1 MTHHVTDADR
11 LVFGFLLL
19 ILLLAPSSAAA
30 QDARTL
36 LEQFLSK
43 ISAVSVNDLAV
54 TQEIVVVDPSGSGQ
68 KVSGEQHLYL
78 KPPNKRRLETQLESS
93 RVVTLVNGSRL
104 VMQRDGKAYEAPPGD
119 RMRDWRGPIFLF
131 QRSAQDLLAQ
141 WQGHGIRTDVLHQT
155 THGGRAVTVIGA
167 APGDQSLPS
176 VWLDP
181 VYGVVRLVTREE
193 TPAGLKRIE
202 LSLSDF
208 RPMVNGISYPYKQ
221 ETLLDGQPFSVVS
234 VKSVRVNSGLSDE
247 LFDPDRLLRESPR

>member
-1 MTHHVTDADR
+1 MTLHVTNAGR
-11 LVFGFLLL
+11 LLFGFLLL
-19 ILLLAPSSAAA
+19 ILLHAPSVATA
-30 QDARTL
+30 QDAKVL

-54 TQEIVVVDPSGSGQ
+54 TQEIVIVDPGGSGQ
-68 KVSGEQHLYL
+68 KVSGEQRLYL
-78 KPPNKRRLETQLESS
+78 KPPSKRRLETRLESA

-104 VMQRDGKAYEAPPGD
+104 VMQSDGKAYEAPPGD
-119 RMRDWRGPIFLF
+119 RVRDRRDLIFPF

-141 WQGHGIRTDVLHQT
+141 WQSHGIRTDVIHQV

-167 APGDQSLPS
+167 TPDDRSLPS

-181 VYGVVRLVTREE
+181 EYGVVRLVTREE

-208 RPMVNGISYPYKQ
+208 RPMVGGVSYPYKQ
-221 ETLLDGQPFSVVS
+221 ETLLDGRPLSVVS
-234 VKSVRVNSGLSDE
+234 VKSVKVNSGLPDE
-247 LFDPDRLLRESPR
+247 LFDPDRLLQESR